1 VGWVAHEMN
10 LRKRSRAIVAAGLAA
25 AVVIGAGAGA
35 GTYELLSDHAMTV
48 GGIYEVAHRG
58 VVEITA
64 TATPPPPF
72 AQEEQQAQGSGWVYD
87 RKGDIVTNQ
96 HVVAGADTLSV
107 RFWNGMT
114 YPATVVGSDR
124 SIDLAVIKVQA
135 SSSELHPLQVGDSDA
150 LHVGDVVVAIGSPYG
165 LEGTVTSGIISAV
178 HRELKNE
185 NDVEVSDLVQTDAA
199 INHGS
204 SGSPLLNAK
213 GTRDRRQRRWSPDRE
228 GLPRQR
234 WRRVRDPGEDSR
246 VHRPTPDS
254 RRLSSGAPDPRS
266 RRTPSPQTNLPNM
279 EAGVEL
285 AGRGSRR
292 RRASRCPL
300 RPSRHDGR
308 SLSSCRGDRLC
319 RRRRLALTSL
329 GDSVDVF
336 IRREDAERF
345 IEEVRGGEPELAK
358 SLRVE
363 ERELEAGGRN

>member
-72 AQEEQQAQGSGWVYD
+72 AQEEEQAQGSGWVYD

-114 YPATVVGSDR
+114 YPATVIGSDR

-213 GTRDRRQRRWSPDRE
+213 GHMIGVNGVGAQIERD
-228 GLPRQR
+228 
-234 WRRVRDPGEDSR
+234 
-246 VHRPTPDS
+246 
-254 RRLSSGAPDPRS
+254 
-266 RRTPSPQTNLPNM
+266 
-279 EAGVEL
+279 
-285 AGRGSRR
+285 
-292 RRASRCPL
+292 
-300 RPSRHDGR
+300 
-308 SLSSCRGDRLC
+308 
-319 RRRRLALTSL
+319 SL
-329 GDSVDVF
+329 GSDGVAFAIPAKTVASIVPRL
-336 IRREDAERF
+336 IH
-345 IEEVRGGEPELAK
+345 GG
-358 SLRVE
+358 
-363 ERELEAGGRN
+363 